1 MLIQAHCSTL
11 SPVSLANPTRQ
22 FPIIS
27 RPAPFNVYRSNGAVS
42 SWLGRKKNRGVIV
55 SASEEQSSSPNLQ
68 KRRKIVEH
76 ICLLKSKEDLSDEE
90 EKDMLDYLYTT
101 QYQMRGIVAISLG
114 RIGNQNPDKYS
125 YAFYLRFQRK
135 EDLVKFYQHPFYL
148 GVLKD
153 HVSPYCHELLNVDY
167 ESEVEDDILP
177 IFRKG
182 EEFNFG
188 VEFVLL
194 ISFVDNASDHAE
206 DALVSL
212 EGLLM
217 GFPSL
222 IVQSTQG
229 VNFNPSSKEY
239 THGVVIRFRS
249 FDAFEIFFGSS
260 EYKDLW
266 KSKFEKITQKTLS
279 VHFLIQPVGSEIM

>member
-1 MLIQAHCSTL
+1 MC
-11 SPVSLANPTRQ
+11 LALK
-22 FPIIS
+22 II
-27 RPAPFNVYRSNGAVS
+27 
-42 SWLGRKKNRGVIV
+42 
-55 SASEEQSSSPNLQ
+55 
-68 KRRKIVEH
+68 EH

-114 RIGNQNPDKYS
+114 RIGNQNPNKYS

-194 ISFVDNASDHAE
+194 ISFVDNASDHVE

-217 GFPSL
+217 GFQSL

-279 VHFLIQPVGSEIM
+279 VHILIQPVGSEIM

>member
-11 SPVSLANPTRQ
+11 TPVSLTNTTRQ

-27 RPAPFNVYRSNGAVS
+27 RPAPFNVDRSNGAAS
-42 SWLGRKKNRGVIV
+42 SWLGRKKKNRGVIV

-68 KRRKIVEH
+68 KRRKIIEH

-114 RIGNQNPDKYS
+114 RIGNQNPNKYS

-194 ISFVDNASDHAE
+194 ISFVDNASDHVE
-206 DALVSL
+206 DALVSFGRAADGIPIL
-212 EGLLM
+212 DC
-217 GFPSL
+217 P
-222 IVQSTQG
+222 IY
-229 VNFNPSSKEY
+229 SS
-239 THGVVIRFRS
+239 
-249 FDAFEIFFGSS
+249 
-260 EYKDLW
+260 
-266 KSKFEKITQKTLS
+266 
-279 VHFLIQPVGSEIM
+279 